1 MKITLFEQAAYRHFA
16 DDFEQHHE
24 SVCTVPY
31 SLVDKARVYDSMRD
45 FLDELMA
52 GARAGFDGLT
62 VTEHGQSSYD
72 LMPNPD
78 VVAGALAYATEQ
90 ENLPA
95 AIYPM
100 GRSLG
105 KSREPVR
112 VAEEYAMLDVIS
124 GARLVAG
131 FPVGLGYDAGIN
143 NGVPPLEIR
152 PRFDEN
158 LDLVLRAWRDREPF
172 AWNGRFHQYPG
183 VNIWPRP
190 LQDPPPVW
198 ITGIGNP
205 NTMRMTLERGFGFNY
220 FGFAGAKLT
229 GKRIFDRFWDLAD
242 QVGVP
247 RNPYRLGF
255 LQTVAVADT
264 DAEAERDYGK
274 HIEYTFR
281 KGLGAIPPERLAVP
295 GGIDIR
301 GVRALLTDPADF
313 GFYYQMRTGTFAQLA
328 EAGVVIAGSAATVRD
343 QLVEY
348 CRQYGI
354 GNLHVMLGFGSL
366 PKELA
371 LRNIELF
378 ARDVAPHLR
387 ELWQDTEFEHHWW
400 PERLGGVRPA
410 QSGQAGRADTKEA
423 VAS

>member
-1 MKITLFEQAAYRHFA
+1 
-16 DDFEQHHE
+16 
-24 SVCTVPY
+24 
-31 SLVDKARVYDSMRD
+31 
-45 FLDELMA
+45 
-52 GARAGFDGLT
+52 
-62 VTEHGQSSYD
+62 
-72 LMPNPD
+72 
-78 VVAGALAYATEQ
+78 
-90 ENLPA
+90 
-95 AIYPM
+95 
-100 GRSLG
+100 
-105 KSREPVR
+105 
-112 VAEEYAMLDVIS
+112 MLDVIS
-124 GARLVAG
+124 GGRLVAG

-158 LDLVLRAWRDREPF
+158 LELVLRAWRDREPF
-172 AWNGRFHQYPG
+172 PWNGRFHQYPG

-190 LQDPPPVW
+190 LQNPPPTW

-220 FGFAGAKLT
+220 FSFAGAKLT

-255 LQTVAVADT
+255 VQTVAIADT

-328 EAGVVIAGSAATVRD
+328 DAGVVIAGSAATVRD

-378 ARDVAPHLR
+378 ARDVAPYLR
-387 ELWQDTEFEHHWW
+387 DLWQDTEFEHHWW
-400 PERLGGVRPA
+400 PERLGGVRSA
-410 QSGQAGRADTKEA
+410 TYGHADTKEA